1 MNDSLP
7 PFLIHVL
14 HLFTKCH
21 ENLCKILLMSFRFS
35 KYIIFV
41 TTGGFLFKPPTGQS
55 YIDNKD
61 KTRKS
66 AKIYIKGTVSRD
78 CSTLFQKTLPGHHI
92 IRQIRIHENFRFCK
106 DICEKH
112 VYPRS
117 HRLKGH
123 ANFELSNRKSS
134 RKRKSSP
141 NSLSLSNV
149 FIQYV
154 TPVESF
160 EQKNIGR
167 KYRDTLP
174 LRWVQPRQ
182 LYCRCKDTFPPSQ
195 FLKIM

>member
-78 CSTLFQKTLPGHHI
+78 CSTLFQKTLPGLHI
-92 IRQIRIHENFRFCK
+92 IRQIRIR
-106 DICEKH
+106 EKH
-112 VYPRS
+112 LCPRS

-149 FIQYV
+149 FTQYV

>member
-1 MNDSLP
+1 MILYLILNH
-7 PFLIHVL
+7 FLL
-14 HLFTKCH
+14 LFTKCH
-21 ENLCKILLMSFRFS
+21 EQTCKTLALSFRFS

-41 TTGGFLFKPPTGQS
+41 TTGGFLIKPPTGQS

-106 DICEKH
+106 DIREKH
-112 VYPRS
+112 VIVCPRS

-123 ANFELSNRKSS
+123 ANFELSNRKFS

-141 NSLSLSNV
+141 NCLSLSNV

-154 TPVESF
+154 T
-160 EQKNIGR
+160 
-167 KYRDTLP
+167 YH
-174 LRWVQPRQ
+174 
-182 LYCRCKDTFPPSQ
+182 
-195 FLKIM
+195 